1 MESIIFFIKSL
12 RFKQQWV
19 KNLFIFAPMIFAL
32 HFFQLDYLRDSF
44 IAFFLFGFVTGSI
57 YVVNDCVDRASDSI
71 HPTKKYRPIASGKL
85 NVKTAVMGVVFVL
98 ILDLALIFQFN
109 RDFFWISVIY
119 IVLNVF
125 YSFYFKKVV
134 ILDVMIIAF
143 GFVLRVLIGGVINS
157 IALSPWILIMTFLIS
172 IFLGLI
178 KRRQE
183 LVELNLNSKPE
194 SQPANTRKTL
204 NLYNIPL
211 LDQLISVTTA
221 TTLISYTMYVVNPVT
236 QSKFNTENLFF
247 TIPFVLFGIFRY
259 LFLVYS
265 RDKGENPEEIFFSDL
280 PFSLN
285 IVLWVIVFILVI
297 YF

>member
-1 MESIIFFIKSL
+1 MGTVLFFIKSL

-32 HFFQLDYLRDSF
+32 HFFQPDYLRDSF
-44 IAFFLFGFVTGSI
+44 IAFVLFGFVTGAI
-57 YVVNDCVDRASDSI
+57 YVINDCIDKNSDSF
-71 HPTKKYRPIASGKL
+71 HPTKRHRPIASGKL
-85 NVKTAVMGVVFVL
+85 KIRPALIGVAL
-98 ILDLALIFQFN
+98 LLLADLFFIFQFN
-109 RDFFWISVIY
+109 RDFFLISILY
-119 IVLNVF
+119 IVLNIF
-125 YSFYFKKVV
+125 YSLYFKKVV

-157 IALSPWILIMTFLIS
+157 ILLSPWILIMTFLIS
-172 IFLGLI
+172 IFLGLV

-183 LVELNLNSKPE
+183 LVKLNLTSLPDDH
-194 SQPANTRKTL
+194 QLAARKTL
-204 NLYNIPL
+204 HQYNIPL

-259 LFLVYS
+259 LYLIYS
-265 RDKGENPEEIFFSDL
+265 KDKGESPEEIIFSDL

-285 IVLWVIVFILVI
+285 ILLWVIVFLLVI